1 MSRRKR
7 RLSKPR
13 KTRLSRV
20 GGLKAHLVDWLQFR
34 TALSLVL
41 SAADSKIK
49 LPAGNVSC
57 NAPSRM
63 ARQDWGTWTTCL
75 SCDNFHI
82 FVNSCCHIF
91 SLRRW
96 RCCDIGLVA
105 RFRLPR
111 NDKPE
116 IRWKTARE
124 ALQGARLVIPQAW
137 NRGAWVGLAG
147 IRVAGLSIGAEL
159 PRQTSAAPRIRA
171 VRPSPDVPRPAGSSG
186 EVILLRR
193 TSGVDSADHTAIQI
207 R

>member
-1 MSRRKR
+1 MATRRPWRSCHWSARTVAYKTKRPTSVTPSQQRRACYARMYAVAFLNGTQSPNGNCDFLLSRRKR

-57 NAPSRM
+57 DAPSRM

-75 SCDNFHI
+75 SCDDFHI

-91 SLRRW
+91 SLRHW

-116 IRWKTARE
+116 IRWKTARG
-124 ALQGARLVIPQAW
+124 ALQ
-137 NRGAWVGLAG
+137 
-147 IRVAGLSIGAEL
+147 
-159 PRQTSAAPRIRA
+159 
-171 VRPSPDVPRPAGSSG
+171 
-186 EVILLRR
+186 
-193 TSGVDSADHTAIQI
+193 
-207 R
+207 